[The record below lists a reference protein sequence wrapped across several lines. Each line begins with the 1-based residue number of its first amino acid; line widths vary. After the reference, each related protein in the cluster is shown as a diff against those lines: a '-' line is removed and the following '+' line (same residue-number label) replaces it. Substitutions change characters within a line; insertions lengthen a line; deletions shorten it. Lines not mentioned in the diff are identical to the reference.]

1 MRKEE
6 VKRQIIQKLQ
16 ELLKDVKEALVEV
29 REIKTE
35 LQANG
40 IR

>member
-6 VKRQIIQKLQ
+6 IKNQIIQRLQ

-29 REIKTE
+29 RSIKTE
-35 LQANG
+35 LEANG